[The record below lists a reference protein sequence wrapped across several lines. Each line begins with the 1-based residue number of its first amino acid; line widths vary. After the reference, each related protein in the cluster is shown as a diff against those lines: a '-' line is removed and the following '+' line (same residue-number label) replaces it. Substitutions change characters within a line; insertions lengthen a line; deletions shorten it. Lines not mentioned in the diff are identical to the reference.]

1 MAMFNSYVKLPE
13 GTSRYSKILQM
24 FSLDNLDFDIA
35 ESGATDF
42 FLPAWQGG
50 GLGHPGFSLKGMKYA
65 QSLNGI
71 YTV

>member
-1 MAMFNSYVKLPE
+1 MFNSYVKLPE

-42 FLPAWQGG
+42 FSPCLARGRTWP
-50 GLGHPGFSLKGMKYA
+50 SRV
-65 QSLNGI
+65 QS
-71 YTV
+71 